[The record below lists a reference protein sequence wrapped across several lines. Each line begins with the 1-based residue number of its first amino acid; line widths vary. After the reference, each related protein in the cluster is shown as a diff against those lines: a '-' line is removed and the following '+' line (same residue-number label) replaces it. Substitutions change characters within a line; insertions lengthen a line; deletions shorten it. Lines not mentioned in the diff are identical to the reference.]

1 MFGFLRRDPNA
12 AVVERLNEA
21 IVSRARQPVFYSDL
35 GVADTLDGRFE
46 MVCVHA
52 VLVVQRLNDAEAPGP
67 DIAGDLTDALF
78 KRFEIALRETGVSD
92 IAVPKRMKKLA
103 ANYLGRAQAYG
114 EGLQSSNKDVLVSAL
129 ARNVY
134 LCEDSAEAPG
144 APVLAQ
150 YMRDVRVALA
160 ASALQDILDDVVQ
173 WPDAGSARS

>member
-12 AVVERLNEA
+12 AMVERLNET
-21 IVSRARQPVFYSDL
+21 IVSRARLPVFYSDL

-46 MVCVHA
+46 MVCLHA
-52 VLVVQRLNDAEAPGP
+52 VLVVQRLSEAEAPGP

-103 ANYLGRAQAYG
+103 ANYLGRAQAYC
-114 EGLQSSNKDVLVSAL
+114 EGLATEDRNVLVSAL

-134 LCEDSAEAPG
+134 LCEDSADAPG

-150 YMRDVRVALA
+150 YIRDVRAALA
-160 ASALQDILDDVVQ
+160 ASTLKDILGDAVQ
-173 WPDAGSARS
+173 WPDAGTER